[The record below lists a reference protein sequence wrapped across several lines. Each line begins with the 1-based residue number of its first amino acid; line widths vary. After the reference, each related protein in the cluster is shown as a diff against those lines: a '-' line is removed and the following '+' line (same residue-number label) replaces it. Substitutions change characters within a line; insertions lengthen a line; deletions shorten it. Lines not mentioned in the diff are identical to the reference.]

1 MAQLWQY
8 VLRVWLSLVESSQLY
23 LYSPINLT
31 VFFPQVVWETA
42 MTPPKLKPSVEK
54 DKLLYRNP
62 LTGKNTGET
71 EGQATEEGIQSPDG

>member
-1 MAQLWQY
+1 
-8 VLRVWLSLVESSQLY
+8 
-23 LYSPINLT
+23 
-31 VFFPQVVWETA
+31 

-62 LTGKNTGET
+62 STGKNTGET